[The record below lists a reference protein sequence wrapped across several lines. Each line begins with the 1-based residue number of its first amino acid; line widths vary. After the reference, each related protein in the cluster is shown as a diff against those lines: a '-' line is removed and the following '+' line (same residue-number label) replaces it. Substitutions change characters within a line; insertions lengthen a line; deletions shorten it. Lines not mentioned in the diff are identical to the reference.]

1 MKVIKRDGRI
11 ENYDYSKI
19 AKAIKGAALDVGETP
34 PTLRLSFDKDE
45 VSVDEIHDAVETHL
59 MRSNP
64 TVAKAYIL

>member
-19 AKAIKGAALDVGETP
+19 AKAVKGAALDVNETP

-45 VSVDEIHDAVETHL
+45 VSVDEIHDAVSGFGSGIGWRAIAG
-59 MRSNP
+59 RSR
-64 TVAKAYIL
+64 